1 MVFVKGC
8 PICAAMKRT
17 CAMCLKDGERA
28 LTLGSLP
35 DPPPAAEESPSKKPY
50 LGYRLDHSD
59 RMLPTKRAQTASV
72 RRRILSE
79 PILGSSYN
87 PRDDDSDDDDTFITG
102 LRSDGSDL
110 PASPHGDDDRAN
122 RRSARRW
129 RSFSA
134 DLPRRHSTG
143 WGKFKAAME
152 DAGKDDILEAIEK
165 DVEKAQRVVEHK
177 QRIQMQMRISSL
189 WEKLRSYVRKTFKP
203 KGWRELIDFEALQL
217 LRDERDRERE
227 REREEL
233 ARRLREEAALRALE
247 AAEEER
253 RRRASRELLQQQREE
268 WEADQRRKTAEKVRR
283 QNEAE
288 ARSEQELAAH
298 RRMTQLYA
306 TESQKQLAAKRAR
319 EKREADL
326 AARRQARLDKK
337 LRLLEKLTKIK
348 GRPSNISL
356 TSWLGRNPEY
366 VPHSQWP
373 PLKPDQKR
381 EKVVN
386 CRSGLDKDAKVEASF
401 VQQKAIV
408 PAAAVLPQ
416 QPPQRQMMVRVVRPE
431 VIIRPVSPSP
441 KPPPNSRPNTAHT
454 AARELLAVG
463 INSSSGDLRP
473 RTPTRLPELS
483 LGDGLP
489 NATPITKSWSNLRK
503 KQAGAAIV
511 TLGRSAS
518 AASLDQPVKGTVPFT
533 SPGLLTPA
541 QKKAHAR
548 KTGPITRGS
557 TGDCGRLL
565 SETMEG
571 GQAHL
576 LPVADIIDLQIVLVL
591 AGIECYSWA
600 DGRLVELLDELTSLD
615 ACFNSVK
622 SDTLRPSHNAAPW
635 EEDPFPLC
643 PHLLLKRKVLYVH
656 VLSDCGELELMQR
669 IEAND
674 GRVEHRRICARVTD
688 RMAPARFAVSLVAEA
703 LGVEEDTVRQLD
715 AHPIVSQSDPA
726 PCTYPAVLCEH
737 LFYVIR
743 LHVEGLPQKHGF
755 STQGADWAWKPAA
768 VGRSAHR
775 LRHSPR
781 PSSTSLTAIQEK
793 HRPSSRT
800 PSRSEPRLLR
810 YADMDGR

>member
-1 MVFVKGC
+1 M
-8 PICAAMKRT
+8 
-17 CAMCLKDGERA
+17 GEA
-28 LTLGSLP
+28 PEL
-35 DPPPAAEESPSKKPY
+35 
-50 LGYRLDHSD
+50 
-59 RMLPTKRAQTASV
+59 RAQDV
-72 RRRILSE
+72 Q
-79 PILGSSYN
+79 
-87 PRDDDSDDDDTFITG
+87 
-102 LRSDGSDL
+102 
-110 PASPHGDDDRAN
+110 
-122 RRSARRW
+122 AR
-129 RSFSA
+129 
-134 DLPRRHSTG
+134 
-143 WGKFKAAME
+143 
-152 DAGKDDILEAIEK
+152 
-165 DVEKAQRVVEHK
+165 
-177 QRIQMQMRISSL
+177 
-189 WEKLRSYVRKTFKP
+189 
-203 KGWRELIDFEALQL
+203 GWRELIDFEALQL

-622 SDTLRPSHNAAPW
+622 SETLRPSHNAAPW

-674 GRVEHRRICARVTD
+674 GRVEHRRICARALPTAW
-688 RMAPARFAVSLVAEA
+688 RPHALRSRSLP
-703 LGVEEDTVRQLD
+703 R
-715 AHPIVSQSDPA
+715 
-726 PCTYPAVLCEH
+726 
-737 LFYVIR
+737 
-743 LHVEGLPQKHGF
+743 
-755 STQGADWAWKPAA
+755 
-768 VGRSAHR
+768 RSASR
-775 LRHSPR
+775 RTLFGSSMRTRSSRRAIRRRARTP
-781 PSSTSLTAIQEK
+781 PFYASTSSTSYGSTSRGCRKSTASARREPIGRGSLPPSAAARIDCAIRRGRRARAS
-793 HRPSSRT
+793 RPSR
-800 PSRSEPRLLR
+800 RSIGRPRGLLR
-810 YADMDGR
+810 ARSRACCATRTWTAGRLSTVYDR